1 VTASEEASPLKI
13 LIVEDDPAIRR
24 LLSDL
29 LLDEGY
35 EVRTE
40 SDGSGALDSLVSWLP
55 NLVMLDLSMPGMDGR
70 AFRASQRMLSE
81 PARHVPVL
89 LVTGIHDPGRVV
101 DELDVAGLIRK
112 PFDIDEVTELVAS
125 LARKP
130 ERPG

>member
-1 VTASEEASPLKI
+1 V

-40 SDGSGALDSLVSWLP
+40 SDGSAALATLVSWLP
-55 NLVMLDLSMPGMDGR
+55 DLVMLDLSMPGMDGR
-70 AFRASQRMLSE
+70 SFRFGQRELPE
-81 PARHVPVL
+81 PARRIPVL
-89 LVTGIHDPGRVV
+89 LVTGVHDPGRIV

-112 PFDIDEVTELVAS
+112 PFDIDEVAEMVAS
-125 LARKP
+125 LVAKP
-130 ERPG
+130 QPQA